1 MSTKNG
7 IQHFFQQVITLETV
21 LVYILFGTALFL
33 LFDGFYIK
41 AKAKYAQY
49 LIASSWHHYAQ
60 TGEQQKPWPWADT
73 YPIGELTIQN
83 ESHYILSG
91 ASGRNLAFGPT
102 HLLNTSELG
111 APGNAAIA
119 GHRDTHF
126 DTLKKAELGDLV
138 YLTSRQQEHI
148 VKQVY
153 RVTDIRIVD
162 QYDLDVLAPT
172 PQSSITLITCY
183 PFDSIEPNP
192 TQRYVV
198 HAQKI

>member
-1 MSTKNG
+1 
-7 IQHFFQQVITLETV
+7 
-21 LVYILFGTALFL
+21 
-33 LFDGFYIK
+33 
-41 AKAKYAQY
+41 
-49 LIASSWHHYAQ
+49 
-60 TGEQQKPWPWADT
+60 
-73 YPIGELTIQN
+73 
-83 ESHYILSG
+83 
-91 ASGRNLAFGPT
+91 
-102 HLLNTSELG
+102 LLNTSELG

-126 DTLKKAELGDLV
+126 ETLKTAALGDLV
-138 YLTSRQQEHI
+138 YLTSRQQDHI

-192 TQRYVV
+192 TQRYIV